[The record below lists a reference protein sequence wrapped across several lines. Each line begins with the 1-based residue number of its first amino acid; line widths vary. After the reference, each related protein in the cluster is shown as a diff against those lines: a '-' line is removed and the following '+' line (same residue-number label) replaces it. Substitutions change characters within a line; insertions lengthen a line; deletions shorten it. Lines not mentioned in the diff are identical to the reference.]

1 MMEHAYDVV
10 GIGIG
15 PFNLGLAALISER
28 TELKAA
34 FFDENNVFQW
44 HPGMLLDGT
53 DLQVPFLADLVTLAN
68 PMSRY
73 SFLNY
78 AHTHKR
84 LMSFFLFNRFDVPR
98 MEYNAYCHWVSQEL
112 DNCHFGNRVEDVTYD
127 LANERYILKIRSS
140 DDKKEIYAK
149 HLVLGTGSSPLV
161 PGDLADTLNED
172 IIHSS
177 AYRGYEKDMKEARSI
192 TVVGSGQSAAEIFY
206 KLLEGQL
213 EHKYELSWFT
223 RSAGFFQLEDSKIG
237 QELFSPDYI
246 DYFHRLPYETRKEAL
261 PLLGNLRNGVQQKT
275 LHKIYDMLYHRSIH
289 TDRAPALIRANME
302 VENIEK
308 VGPREYVIKGEQ
320 WQEKKSF
327 VHKTEKV
334 ILATGYKPQ
343 VPGWLQSMNDE
354 LVMES
359 EKEFAVTRNAELVF
373 KEKRNNRIFTLT
385 NLEHS
390 LGTSATN
397 LGLSVERNA
406 RIVNELT
413 GKEVYQT
420 SPGHVF
426 QQFSS
431 EKD

>member
-1 MMEHAYDVV
+1 MEHAYDVV

-28 TELKAA
+28 TDLKAA

-78 AHTHKR
+78 AHTHNR
-84 LMSFFLFNRFDVPR
+84 LMSFFMFNRFDVPR
-98 MEYNAYCHWVSQEL
+98 MEYNAYCQWVSQEL
-112 DNCHFGNRVEDVTYD
+112 DNCHFGNRVENVTYD
-127 LANERYILKIRSS
+127 RLNERYILKIRSL
-140 DDKKEIYAK
+140 DEKKEMYAK
-149 HLVLGTGSSPLV
+149 HLIVGTGSSPLV
-161 PGDLADTLNED
+161 PGDLANTLNED

-177 AYRGYEKDMKEARSI
+177 DYKGYEKELKEARSI

-206 KLLEGQL
+206 KLLESQL

-223 RSAGFFQLEDSKIG
+223 RSAGFFQLEYSKIG
-237 QELFSPDYI
+237 QELFSPDYV

-275 LHKIYDMLYHRSIH
+275 LHKIFDMLYHRSIQ
-289 TDRAPALIRANME
+289 TNRSPALIRANME
-302 VENIEK
+302 VKQIEK
-308 VGPREYVIKGEQ
+308 VEAREYVIKGKQ
-320 WQEKKSF
+320 WQEKKAF
-327 VHKTEKV
+327 AHKTEKV

-343 VPGWLQSMNDE
+343 IPDWLQAMTAE

-406 RIVNELT
+406 RIVNELMA
-413 GKEVYQT
+413 KEVYQT

-426 QQFSS
+426 QQFSI